1 MNNTFFSIILALS
14 AINLFLY
21 LSSNIHIYQLNHYKV
36 DAQINWIGRNILKLL
51 IQSVIYVILILAIN
65 IDISIYSALTIG
77 LLLLAIFINIPKKAK
92 KPLVYTSRV
101 KRLII
106 STYILIGIAF
116 LVIRQQNI
124 ILIISYVLMG
134 LTPILVLLMD
144 FINKPINN
152 LVNRKYVNEAKKIID
167 EMPNLIV
174 IGITGSYGKTST
186 KNYLYKLLSSKYNVL
201 MTPKNYN
208 TTLGVTM
215 TIRNELKATHEI
227 FICEMGATRV
237 NDIKEICDIVKP
249 KYGIITS
256 IGPQHLESFKS
267 IENVVKTK
275 FELADSLPEDG
286 IAFLNYDNN
295 YIREHKISK
304 KMVTYGIEKSKE
316 KDYLAYE
323 INATDKGLSFKMKD
337 ADTEE
342 YTFNTKVLGK
352 HNIVNIS
359 GCIAVA
365 SKLGIPMKTLVQRV
379 KLIEAVEHRQQ
390 LIESGSDLIIDDA
403 YNSNPS
409 GAESALETLN
419 MFEGEKIL
427 ITPGMI
433 ELGEKQYDCN
443 YEFGKQAAKVCD
455 HIILVGKKQ
464 TKPIY
469 DGIMS
474 MKYKK
479 EKLQVVEDVKEG
491 IKIARSLKT
500 GKKRRVIL
508 LENDLPDNY

>member
-1 MNNTFFSIILALS
+1 MNNILFSAILVLS
-14 AINLFLY
+14 AINLFFY
-21 LSSNIHIYQLNHYKV
+21 LSANIHIYQLNHYKP
-36 DAQINWIGRNILKLL
+36 DAQINWIGRNIIKLML
-51 IQSVIYVILILAIN
+51 QSIIYVILIFAIN
-65 IDISIYSALTIG
+65 LEQSIYGALAIG
-77 LLLLAIFINIPKKAK
+77 LLLVAIFINIPKKAK

-101 KRLII
+101 IRLII
-106 STYILIGIAF
+106 TTYVLIAITF
-116 LVIRQQNI
+116 LIIRQQNI
-124 ILIISYVLMG
+124 ILIISYVLMA
-134 LTPILVLLMD
+134 LTPLLMLLMD
-144 FINKPINN
+144 LINRPINA

-167 EMPNLIV
+167 GMPNLIV
-174 IGITGSYGKTST
+174 IGVTGSYGKTST
-186 KNYLYKLLSSKYNVL
+186 KNFLYKLLSSKYNVL

-208 TTLGVTM
+208 TTLGVTR
-215 TIRNELKATHEI
+215 TIRDELKATHEI

-256 IGPQHLESFKS
+256 VGPQHLESFKT
-267 IENVVKTK
+267 IENVIKTK

-286 IAFLNYDNN
+286 IVFLNYDNK
-295 YIREHKISK
+295 YIKNNK
-304 KMVTYGIEKSKE
+304 VNKNKVTYGIEKTKG
-316 KDYLAYE
+316 KDYQAYD
-323 INATDKGLSFKMKD
+323 ISATDKGLSFKMKD
-337 ADTEE
+337 EDNQE
-342 YTFNTKVLGK
+342 YIFNTKVLGK
-352 HNIVNIS
+352 HNIVNIA
-359 GCIAVA
+359 GCVAVA

-379 KLIEAVEHRQQ
+379 KLIEPVEHRQQ

-409 GAESALETLN
+409 GAESALETLG

-443 YEFGKQAAKVCD
+443 FEFGKQATKVCD
-455 HIILVGKKQ
+455 YIILVGKKQ

-469 DGIMS
+469 DGIMAK
-474 MKYKK
+474 KYSKNK
-479 EKLQVVEDVKEG
+479 VEVVEDVQEA
-491 IKIARSLKT
+491 IRIARSLKT